1 MHSVITSPVPLSD
14 WTSANRQAGTV
25 TGKSGDLES
34 TAKFASEIIVKR
46 ALSHNS
52 LSKFRENLINS
63 CSGKA
68 GSDNS
73 YAKVSNNFLP
83 VPPPKNS
90 SALAIR
96 QTLLLAAS
104 APEA

>member
-1 MHSVITSPVPLSD
+1 MHSLIMSPVPDADS
-14 WTSANRQAGTV
+14 TSANKQHGTV

-34 TAKFASEIIVKR
+34 TAKLASEIIIER
-46 ALSHNS
+46 ALSHSS

-68 GSDNS
+68 GSGNS
-73 YAKVSNNFLP
+73 YAKLSNNFLP

-96 QTLLLAAS
+96 QTLL
-104 APEA
+104 